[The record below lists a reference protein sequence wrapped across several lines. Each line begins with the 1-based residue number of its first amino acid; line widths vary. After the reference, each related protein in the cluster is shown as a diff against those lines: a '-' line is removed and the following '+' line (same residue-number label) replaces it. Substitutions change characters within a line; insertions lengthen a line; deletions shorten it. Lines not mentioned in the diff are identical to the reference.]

1 MQPVKIVA
9 YTDVGLRRKVNEDA
23 FVVIELQNFVIIADG
38 MGGGP
43 AGKVAADIL
52 TGTFLEILAD
62 MPPLNGEQMVQAM
75 KKGFAAGHENILHHI
90 KKNPF
95 DKGMGCAAVSFH
107 IQDDFFV
114 AAHVGD
120 CRLYRLRGND
130 FKRVTT
136 DHSFVQALVDEG
148 VVSME
153 EAQNHPRKNVITRA
167 VGIDDA
173 LQIDI
178 LKGDTLPGDQF
189 LLCSDGLSD
198 MLDDATI
205 KRMLLNGGGEN
216 DTVCEQLIEAAN
228 GAGGKDNISVAL
240 VR

>member
-1 MQPVKIVA
+1 MQKVKIVA
-9 YTDVGLRRKVNEDA
+9 HTHVGLRRKINEDA
-23 FVVIELQNFVIIADG
+23 CMVLDSQNFVIIADG

-43 AGKVAADIL
+43 SGKAAADIL
-52 TGTFLEILAD
+52 TGTFSNILAD
-62 MPPLNGEQMVQAM
+62 MPPLNGDQMIQAM
-75 KKGFAAGHENILHHI
+75 KKAFAAGNKNILDHI

-107 IQDDFFV
+107 IQDGNFV

-120 CRLYRLRGND
+120 CRLYRLRKND
-130 FKRVTT
+130 FQRITT

-153 EAQNHPRKNVITRA
+153 DAQNHPKKNIITRA
-167 VGIDDA
+167 VGIDDI
-173 LQIDI
+173 LQLDI
-178 LKGDTLPGDQF
+178 LRGETLPDDQF

-198 MLDDATI
+198 MLDDTTI
-205 KRMLLNGGGEN
+205 KKILLNGFEEN
-216 DTVCEQLIEAAN
+216 DLVCEQLIDAAN
-228 GAGGKDNISVAL
+228 RAGGKDNITVAL